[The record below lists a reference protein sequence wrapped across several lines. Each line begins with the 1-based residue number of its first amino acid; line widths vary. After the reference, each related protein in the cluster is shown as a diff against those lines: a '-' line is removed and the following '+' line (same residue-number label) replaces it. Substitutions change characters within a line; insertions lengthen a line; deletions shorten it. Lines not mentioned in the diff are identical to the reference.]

1 MGCGHRKHEAFHLGA
16 DKAPEIGYFDRGVDV
31 ERDAMRLIF
40 LGLLA
45 MVSFGL
51 DAVAEKRIALVIGNS
66 AYETTGWALANP
78 TNDAELMSIALES
91 VGFEVHQLLD
101 ADRNQME
108 EAFQD
113 HADRLK
119 DAGEDAVG
127 FFFYAGH
134 GAQHRG
140 LNYLVS
146 TDARLRS
153 AADLMRQPKLDL
165 LMDYLDYAGNETNFI
180 VLDACR
186 NNPLPPSMRSAP
198 QGLASSQKV
207 RGTLI
212 AYSTA
217 PGMVAEDGEGRNNS
231 SYTTSLAA
239 LITQPGYSVE
249 TMFRVVATRVED
261 LTEGFQIPWTE
272 SGLRGEADF
281 CFAGCDL
288 RGENDLETEALA
300 EAVSSNDPMILEVF
314 LDLFPE
320 TKHRSFVESQ
330 KRQLEI
336 ERSAAQEIADA
347 KAANEAVREMFGV
360 DRLISEMISPWQDE
374 PKQITARLGMET
386 RILEGDPAF
395 AKLEDALFVFF
406 EEGSSTLSEQA
417 QSHLD
422 LYLQYTAESHILD
435 AGPGSLAIIA
445 SCSPDEPSIE
455 ICQSRAFSVEQYL
468 RERGLYETAILQ
480 SENWG
485 SIRQISAG
493 DSGIDANELNR
504 YAAIMLLNR

>member
-1 MGCGHRKHEAFHLGA
+1 
-16 DKAPEIGYFDRGVDV
+16 
-31 ERDAMRLIF
+31 MRLIL
-40 LGLLA
+40 LGLVAVL
-45 MVSFGL
+45 SLGL
-51 DAVAEKRIALVIGNS
+51 EAFAEKRIALVIGNS
-66 AYETTGWALANP
+66 AYETTGWSLTNP
-78 TNDAELMSIALES
+78 VNDAALISTSLER

-108 EAFQD
+108 QAFQD

-119 DAGEDAVG
+119 EAGEDAVG

-146 TDARLRS
+146 SDARLRS

-165 LMDYLDYAGNETNFI
+165 LMDYLDYAGNQTNFI

-186 NNPLPPSMRSAP
+186 NNPLPASMRSAP

-231 SYTTSLAA
+231 SYTASLAA

-261 LTEGFQIPWTE
+261 LTEGIQIPWTE

-281 CFAGCDL
+281 CFAGCEL
-288 RGENDLETEALA
+288 RGEDDLETEALA
-300 EAVSSNDPMILEVF
+300 EAVSSNDPIILEVF

-320 TKHRSFVESQ
+320 TEHRSFVESQ

-336 ERSAAQEIADA
+336 ERSAAQEIEDA

-395 AKLEDALFVFF
+395 EKLEDALFVFF

-417 QSHLD
+417 KTHLD
-422 LYLQYTAESHILD
+422 LYFRYTADNHILE
-435 AGPGSLAIIA
+435 AGPGSLSIIA
-445 SCSPDEPSIE
+445 SCSPDEPSVE
-455 ICQSRAFSVEQYL
+455 ICQDRAFSVEQHL
-468 RERGLYETAILQ
+468 RARGLYETAILQ

-485 SIRQISAG
+485 TIRQISAG
-493 DSGIDANELNR
+493 DSGIDDNELNR
-504 YAAIMLLNR
+504 YAAIMLLTR

>member
-1 MGCGHRKHEAFHLGA
+1 
-16 DKAPEIGYFDRGVDV
+16 
-31 ERDAMRLIF
+31 MRLILLCLF
-40 LGLLA
+40 AALSLGP
-45 MVSFGL
+45 S
-51 DAVAEKRIALVIGNS
+51 AVAEKRIALVIGNS
-66 AYETTGWALANP
+66 TYETNGWTLANP
-78 TNDAELMSIALES
+78 TNDAELITRSLEA

-101 ADRNQME
+101 ADKSAME
-108 EAFQD
+108 EGFQQ

-165 LMDYLDYAGNETNFI
+165 LMDYLDYAGNQTNFI

-186 NNPLPPSMRSAP
+186 NNPLPASMRSAP

-217 PGMVAEDGEGRNNS
+217 PGMVAEDGEGRSNS

-239 LITQPGYSVE
+239 LMTQPGYSVE

-261 LTEGFQIPWTE
+261 LTEGYQIPWTE

-281 CFAGCDL
+281 CFAGCEL
-288 RGENDLETEALA
+288 RGENDLETEALS
-300 EAVSSNDPMILEVF
+300 EAISSNDPMILEVF

-320 TKHRSFVESQ
+320 SEHRNFVESQ

-347 KAANEAVREMFGV
+347 KAANEAVRELFGV
-360 DRLISEMISPWQDE
+360 DRLISEMITPWQDE
-374 PKQITARLGMET
+374 PQQITARLGMET

-395 AKLEDALFVFF
+395 AKLDEAMFVFF
-406 EEGSSTLSEQA
+406 DEGSSTLSEA
-417 QSHLD
+417 AKTNLD
-422 LYLQYTAESHILD
+422 LFLKYTADSHILE
-435 AGPGSLAIIA
+435 AGPGSLSIIA
-445 SCSPDEPSIE
+445 SCSPDETSLE
-455 ICQSRAFSVEQYL
+455 ICQGRAFSVESYL
-468 RERGLYETAILQ
+468 RELGLYETAILQ

-493 DSGIDANELNR
+493 DSGIDENDLNR